1 MIDMLEEKM
10 LERMVWAVI
19 GANENPDKYG
29 SMIYRKL
36 KLRGYKVYAVNPLY
50 KEIDGDI
57 CYGSL
62 SELPEKPDV
71 LNFVVTPKRSL
82 SYVDEAG
89 ELGIKY
95 LWFQPGTYDDNV
107 LEKAA
112 ELGLSSVQACVLVAT
127 R

>member
-1 MIDMLEEKM
+1 M
-10 LERMVWAVI
+10 LERKVWAVI
-19 GANENPDKYG
+19 GANENPEKYG

-57 CYGSL
+57 CYGNL